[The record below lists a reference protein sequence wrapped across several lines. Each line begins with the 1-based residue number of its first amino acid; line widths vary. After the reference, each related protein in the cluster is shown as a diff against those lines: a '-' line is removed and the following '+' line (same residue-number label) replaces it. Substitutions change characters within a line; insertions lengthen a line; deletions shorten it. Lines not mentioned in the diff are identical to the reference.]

1 MQIHVVEPGDTLS
14 YLSSTYGLPISKI
27 MTDNNLDDPSAI
39 SVGQALLIAKPVVS
53 DTVRQG
59 DDIYSIAARNH
70 VEVTTLLQN
79 NPEFANR
86 SPRTGEI
93 VALDYGEQ
101 KNYSLAVLGYT
112 YDYIDIKTLRAA
124 LPYLTYLAVFGYGFT
139 PTGGVTEVN
148 DSWIIEE
155 AHLRG
160 VKVLLS
166 ITTITDSGAFDN
178 PYTELLLSQPDF
190 TDRVIN
196 RMMEIITEKGA
207 DGLDID
213 MEYIPPNSKEGFIR
227 FVRRA
232 ADACHARGYIL
243 NVALAP
249 KNYAEQ
255 PGVLYEAHDYRAIGE
270 YADTVFLM
278 TYEWGYKYGPPM
290 AVAPLPNVRR
300 VLEYALTEIPAS
312 KILLGIPNY
321 GYDWKLP
328 FVQDE
333 TVAESISNVEAAARA
348 KRMNTEILYDNTSRS
363 PFYYYNV
370 ASSSFEPYSAQNTY
384 GNRDS
389 HVVWFED
396 VRSVREKFSL
406 AADKR
411 IYGIGYW
418 SLMYPFAQNYLYLA
432 GFYGIIKV

>member
-1 MQIHVVEPGDTLS
+1 MS
-14 YLSSTYGLPISKI
+14 
-27 MTDNNLDDPSAI
+27 DNNLSDPSAI

-53 DTVRQG
+53 DTVRAG
-59 DDIYSIAARNH
+59 DDIYNIAARNH

-79 NPEFANR
+79 NPEFAVR
-86 SPRTGEI
+86 SPQAGEI
-93 VALDYGEQ
+93 VALDYGEPRD
-101 KNYSLAVLGYT
+101 YTFAVLGYT
-112 YDYIDIKTLRAA
+112 YDYIDIDVLKTA
-124 LPYLTYLAVFGYGFT
+124 LPYLTFVAVFGYGFT
-139 PTGGVTEVN
+139 ATGAVTEVN
-148 DSWIIEE
+148 DARIIEE

-178 PYTELLLSQPDF
+178 PYTELLLSEPGF

-196 RMMEIITEKGA
+196 RMMEIIAAKDA

-213 MEYIPPNSKEGFIR
+213 MEYVPQNSREGFVR

-232 ADACHARGYIL
+232 ADACHARGYHL
-243 NVALAP
+243 NVAVAP

-278 TYEWGYKYGPPM
+278 TYEWGYKYGTPM

-300 VLEYALTEIPAS
+300 VLEYALTEIPAA
-312 KILLGIPNY
+312 KIILGIPNY

-328 FVQDE
+328 FVQNV
-333 TVAESISNVEAAARA
+333 TVAETLSNVAAAARA
-348 KRMNTEILYDNTSRS
+348 KQMNTEILYDAVSAS

-370 ASSSFEPYSAQNTY
+370 AKNTLDPGFSRETVENYGMNTPGSSGTSGNY
-384 GNRDS
+384 GNRDA

-406 AADKR
+406 AGDKR

-418 SLMYPFAQNYLYLA
+418 SLMFPFTQNFLYLA
-432 GFYGIIKV
+432 GFYEILKL

>member
-1 MQIHVVEPGDTLS
+1 MA
-14 YLSSTYGLPISKI
+14 
-27 MTDNNLDDPSAI
+27 DNNLSDPSAI
-39 SVGQALLIAKPVVS
+39 SVGQALLIAKPVVT
-53 DTVRQG
+53 DTVRAG
-59 DDIYSIAARNH
+59 DDIYNIAARNH

-86 SPRTGEI
+86 QPRAGEI
-93 VALDYGEQ
+93 IALDYGEP
-101 KNYSLAVLGYT
+101 KNYTLAVLGYT
-112 YDYIDIKTLRAA
+112 YDYIDIEVLKSA
-124 LPYLTYLAVFGYGFT
+124 LPYMTFVAVFGYGFT

-148 DSWIIEE
+148 DERIIEE

-213 MEYIPPNSKEGFIR
+213 MEYVPPGSREGFIR

-232 ADACHARGYIL
+232 ADACHARGFHL
-243 NVALAP
+243 NVAVAP

-278 TYEWGYKYGPPM
+278 TYEWGYKYGTPM
-290 AVAPLPNVRR
+290 AVAPLPSVRR

-312 KILLGIPNY
+312 KIILGIPNY

-328 FVQDE
+328 FVQGE
-333 TVAESISNVEAAARA
+333 TVAESLSNVVAAARA
-348 KRMNTEILYDNTSRS
+348 KQMNTEILYDAASAS

-370 ASSSFEPYSAQNTY
+370 ASSPLDPGFNRNPNY
-384 GNRDS
+384 GVNNSGNYANRDS

-396 VRSVREKFSL
+396 VRSVRDKFSL

-432 GFYGIIKV
+432 GFYNILKL